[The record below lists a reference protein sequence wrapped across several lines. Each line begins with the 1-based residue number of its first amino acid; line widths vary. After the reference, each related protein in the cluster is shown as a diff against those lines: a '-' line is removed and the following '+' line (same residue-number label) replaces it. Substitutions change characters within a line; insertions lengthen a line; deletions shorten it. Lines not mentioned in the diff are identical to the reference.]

1 MAKDSILFCDTSFT
15 AQALVKLYLDLYE
28 KHAEGILNTS
38 VQLEDVVSTIELLVS
53 DLQECSRLLSI
64 APQFEKQQV
73 RFLHFER
80 FHNQAQWAS
89 RVNTND
95 VLRKGQSHNFSIYFI
110 TLLTSCG
117 RKRRMHV
124 N

>member
-1 MAKDSILFCDTSFT
+1 MRLFFQYALELRVAKDSILFCDTSFT

-73 RFLHFER
+73 RFLEIPH
-80 FHNQAQWAS
+80 S
-89 RVNTND
+89 GTMG
-95 VLRKGQSHNFSIYFI
+95 KG
-110 TLLTSCG
+110 
-117 RKRRMHV
+117 
-124 N
+124 